1 MKILEKLKD
10 IGEILEKVEDIEG
23 ILKILK
29 DMGGNGRR
37 RMNEEQEEY
46 WRVYG
51 V

>member
-37 RMNEEQEEY
+37 RMNEEQVEY
-46 WRVYG
+46 
-51 V
+51 